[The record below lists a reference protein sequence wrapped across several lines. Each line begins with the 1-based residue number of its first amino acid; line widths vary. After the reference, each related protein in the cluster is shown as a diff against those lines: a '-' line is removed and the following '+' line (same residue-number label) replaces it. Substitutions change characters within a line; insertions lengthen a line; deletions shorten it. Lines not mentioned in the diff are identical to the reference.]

1 MKNIHIFQTT
11 EPTRLYISIDEYGE
25 ELNLSK
31 RTTQYVHGQH
41 IYITSEKKLE
51 KDVDTWY
58 LDSFLNKPH
67 NSGGAE
73 YGQEQSVIILTTN
86 KKLIDDGVQAI
97 DNEFLEWYVKNP
109 NCEYVHINYI
119 CDNVYVSEFL
129 ITSTHIEYKTI
140 IPQEETKHPKV
151 FSENGSELFFD
162 EKGNLIKEEPKQSV
176 EEYEQQGL
184 EKYSY
189 ELDELGKASEHY
201 FKSKE
206 LLGYTYEVKDGF
218 IDGAK
223 WQSERMY
230 SEDDLKECFKSNY
243 TPFSATN
250 IGDVDKDFD
259 KWFKQFKKK

>member
-97 DNEFLEWYVKNP
+97 DDEFLEWYVKNP

-162 EKGNLIKEEPKQSV
+162 EKANLIKEEPKQETL
-176 EEYEQQGL
+176 EE
-184 EKYSY
+184 
-189 ELDELGKASEHY
+189 ASENYEKIHGGSY
-201 FKSKE
+201 SIGVCKAFKC
-206 LLGYTYEVKDGF
+206 
-218 IDGAK
+218 GAE

-230 SEDDLKECFKSNY
+230 SEEVVRYIASWLFHFSKTNEFSDDELEEKLSQVLEQ
-243 TPFSATN
+243 
-250 IGDVDKDFD
+250 I
-259 KWFKQFKKK
+259 FKKNK